1 MPEEEPG
8 RGAAASSER
17 RVYESN
23 LLQYYKNRIVE
34 HLGLNL
40 TEDGAVVR
48 PNGTSSKRPPPHG
61 VDVIDSGTP
70 INITIDGTMGE

>member
-1 MPEEEPG
+1 MPEEAG

-17 RVYESN
+17 RLYESN

-48 PNGTSSKRPPPHG
+48 PNGTSSKRPPPPG
-61 VDVIDSGTP
+61 VGVIDSGTP